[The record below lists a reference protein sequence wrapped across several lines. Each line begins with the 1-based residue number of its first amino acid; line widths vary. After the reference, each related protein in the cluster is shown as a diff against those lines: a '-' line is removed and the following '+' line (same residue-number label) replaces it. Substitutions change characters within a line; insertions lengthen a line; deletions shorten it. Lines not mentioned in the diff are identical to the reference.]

1 MGFQF
6 AIGFTI
12 VSNETEVNLS
22 ENKANET
29 NVSQFL
35 MRNTSVQVMYC
46 WIPSL
51 LTLGIIFIARKF
63 LTGKRETQKV
73 CLVSSINNLYDK
85 LKHGLKIIVSYSLK
99 SCTYIIYGTSEI
111 RCED

>member
-12 VSNETEVNLS
+12 VSNKAEVNLS
-22 ENKANET
+22 ENKTNET
-29 NVSQFL
+29 SVSEFL
-35 MRNTSVQVMYC
+35 MRNTSIQVMYC

-63 LTGKRETQKV
+63 LTDKREEHKV

-85 LKHGLKIIVSYSLK
+85 LKQGLKIIVSYLLK
-99 SCTYIIYGTSEI
+99 CCIDIYIYII
-111 RCED
+111 